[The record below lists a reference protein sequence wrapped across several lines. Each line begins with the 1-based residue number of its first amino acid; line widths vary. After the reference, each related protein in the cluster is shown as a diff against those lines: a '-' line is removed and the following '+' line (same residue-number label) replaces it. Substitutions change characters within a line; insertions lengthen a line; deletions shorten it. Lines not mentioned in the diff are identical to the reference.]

1 MAKAV
6 LVMDMPEQVCQKCTL
21 CYETEDDEYL
31 CCAVGKLLPDG
42 EKPDWCP
49 LVELPERSDHPE
61 HCDNGRFD
69 AGWNACLD
77 AIEGGV
83 HGKSRASK
91 LNGYRSAVSRQR
103 NDVYKFK
110 TRGKK
115 K

>member
-1 MAKAV
+1 MNKAV
-6 LVMDMPEQVCQKCTL
+6 LIMDMPEQVCQKCTL

-31 CCAVGKLLPDG
+31 CCAAGKLVPDG

-77 AIEGGV
+77 AIEGGA
-83 HGKSRASK
+83 HGEEQSE
-91 LNGYRSAVSRQR
+91 
-103 NDVYKFK
+103 
-110 TRGKK
+110 
-115 K
+115 